1 MTAGRTPASG
11 VLEPMV
17 LERPVIRQ
25 VMDWNDVD
33 WAALSMQQRLA
44 VCYDIVV
51 GKTLDEWRE
60 EWAIAKAEGF
70 GLKGLSTLLLAA
82 TVIVCAAYSILALT
96 TTTGGAMVRWRSVG
110 VARCGAERNLA
121 QQAWWALLRR

>member
-1 MTAGRTPASG
+1 M
-11 VLEPMV
+11 LEPVV
-17 LERPVIRQ
+17 LERPTVRQ

-33 WAALSMQQRLA
+33 WAALSPRERVTA
-44 VCYDIVV
+44 WWDIIV
-51 GKTLDEWRE
+51 GKTLDEWRD

-96 TTTGGAMVRWRSVG
+96 TTTAGGAMVRACLG
-110 VARCGAERNLA
+110 VMQQLAR
-121 QQAWWALLRR
+121 QSALRLISALTVCAS